1 MRPRLGIYP
10 DLIRS
15 DLLEAIHRVVKRNR
29 AADGTINCTIV
40 GVPNVGKSTLLN
52 SMRSYHLGSQI
63 ETALTGDR
71 PAVTK
76 EIALDQ
82 SHDL

>member
-1 MRPRLGIYP
+1 MRPRLGTYP

-15 DLLEAIHRVVKRNR
+15 DLLEAIHGVVKRNR
-29 AADGTINCTIV
+29 APDGSISCKVV

-63 ETALTGDR
+63 EAAMAGDR
-71 PAVTK
+71 PAITK
-76 EIALDQ
+76 EC
-82 SHDL
+82 S

>member
-1 MRPRLGIYP
+1 VRPRLGTYP

-29 AADGTINCTIV
+29 APDGTINCTIV

-52 SMRSYHLGSQI
+52 SMRSYHLSSQI

-76 EIALDQ
+76 EC
-82 SHDL
+82 S